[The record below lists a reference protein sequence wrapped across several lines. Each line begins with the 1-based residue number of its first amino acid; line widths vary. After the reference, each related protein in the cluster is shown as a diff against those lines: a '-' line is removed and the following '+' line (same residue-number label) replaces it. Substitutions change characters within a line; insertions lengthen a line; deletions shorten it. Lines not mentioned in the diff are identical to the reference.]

1 MMLLMMYVQ
10 SAWGEQIFIKTLR
23 GQTITLEVELVE
35 SIESIK
41 SKIQDKEG
49 VPPVQQV
56 LFLSGRFLA
65 EGKTLS
71 DYNIQ
76 KESTISLAL
85 KTIGGISFNET
96 LEVFEINST
105 DKLNDLAVYV
115 NGTGTYSTGGNDET
129 TAHSCDG
136 IPFKMTADI
145 GYTVAE
151 NNYTAIGTS
160 STPFKGYFNG
170 QGHTISGIRIN
181 STENYQGLFG
191 EIGTGAE
198 VKNVILTDA
207 QITGATCTGG
217 IAGRNNGGTISRCIV
232 MNDVTIGSAP
242 GEVTCHGAIVGNN
255 YNGTVQD
262 CCFTNTTFQG
272 KDYSGNTLSNAN
284 SAVGG
289 NNGTITNCGLAWGI
303 GGEANGTA
311 QNPYIISHSAE
322 LDLLATNVNAGE
334 NYSGKY
340 FVLTNDITYAHTTA
354 WNDAQSEEN
363 NYTAIGCIKNNS
375 IHSFQGTFD
384 GKDHTVSGIRIYK
397 EDITDADCYQGLFG
411 ILGINGTVKN
421 VTVTDA
427 CISGYEE
434 VGGIVG
440 NSDGL
445 IGGGQGVCIVQNC
458 HATATVALHA
468 VKTNSCNFGG
478 IAGFANET
486 NVSGCSSAVT
496 LTSKTGCYN
505 FGGIVGFQGNGV
517 ISNNLVIGVTIP
529 ALHYK
534 DDYNDY
540 DASGAIVG
548 YGGATLE
555 HNYYSGCTLGT
566 ATSGIGVGGDNNSDL
581 RHDVTA
587 NDGAV
592 PAGSMHTLT
601 AGANMIV
608 AGCLMPQGNGTY
620 HVVDGSAVTLSYSG
634 AIGENQITVFSLNG
648 TELEDNIFTMPADD
662 ATVSVNLVTIWGIDG
677 GADGTAQK
685 PYIISHSAELD
696 LLATNVNAGEN
707 YSGKYF
713 VLTNDITYAH
723 TTAWND
729 AQSEENN
736 YTAIG
741 CIKNNSIH
749 SFQGTFDGKD
759 HTVSGIR
766 IYKEDIT
773 DADCYQGLF
782 GILGINGTV
791 KNVTV
796 TDACIS
802 GYEEV
807 GGIVGNSDGLIGGG
821 QGVCIV
827 QNCHATATVALHA
840 VKTNSCNFG
849 GIAGFANET
858 NVSGCSSAV
867 TLTSKTGC
875 YNFGG
880 IVGFQGN
887 GVISNNLVIG
897 VTIPALHYKD
907 DYNDYDA
914 SGAIVGYGG
923 ATLEHN
929 YYSGCTLG
937 TATSGI
943 GVGGDNNS
951 DLRHDVTAN
960 DGAVPAGS
968 MHTLTAGANMIV
980 AGCLMPQGNGT
991 YHVVDGSAVTLSY
1004 SGAIGE
1010 NQITVFSLNGTEL
1023 EDNIFTM
1030 PADDATVSVNLV
1042 TIWGIDGGADGTA
1055 QKPYIIRHNSE
1066 LDLLAQR
1073 VNDATGDS
1081 YAASGYENKYF
1092 VLANDITYN
1101 YAGLGATE
1109 SNYTAIGAN
1118 SSSFVGTFDGQG
1130 HTISGIRIYHPNDD
1144 NLGLFGHVYN
1154 GTVKNVTLSDA
1165 RIIGNQSVGGIV
1177 GWNNHGTIEDCLVI
1191 GVTLPNDFQKGF
1203 IAGLNEGTLS
1213 HNYYSGCTIGS
1224 TLTDSGIGVGWEIHY
1239 QSTHDVTANDGAVP
1253 ATILS
1258 ETQASMPTLSKNDK
1272 VVFRREFKKDVSSTV
1287 CLPFSIDA
1295 TQAAA
1300 AGKFYTF
1307 VGVDKTTDPD
1317 NWEVIMQEA
1326 DPSNKVEG
1334 ALAANTPYLF
1344 KPAATGPVL
1353 FHGEAAANAEAGH
1366 ADNAGW
1372 TFTGTYARVN
1382 WTTDPQT
1389 IYGFSATNA
1398 TTISPGTFFRVKGGS
1413 NSYILPFRA
1422 YLDGA
1427 NGGSSAPRRTSA
1439 SEMPAQ
1445 MKVRLIAADGNTT
1458 SLSEK
1463 VIVNSEKLA
1472 TATEWFTLD
1481 GRKLNAQPTMKG
1493 IYIVNGRKVV
1503 VKY

>member
-1 MMLLMMYVQ
+1 MKTRFTSIFPRAAMMLLMMYVQ

-145 GYTVAE
+145 GYTDAE

-311 QNPYIISHSAE
+311 QN
-322 LDLLATNVNAGE
+322 
-334 NYSGKY
+334 
-340 FVLTNDITYAHTTA
+340 
-354 WNDAQSEEN
+354 
-363 NYTAIGCIKNNS
+363 
-375 IHSFQGTFD
+375 
-384 GKDHTVSGIRIYK
+384 
-397 EDITDADCYQGLFG
+397 
-411 ILGINGTVKN
+411 
-421 VTVTDA
+421 
-427 CISGYEE
+427 
-434 VGGIVG
+434 
-440 NSDGL
+440 
-445 IGGGQGVCIVQNC
+445 
-458 HATATVALHA
+458 
-468 VKTNSCNFGG
+468 
-478 IAGFANET
+478 
-486 NVSGCSSAVT
+486 
-496 LTSKTGCYN
+496 
-505 FGGIVGFQGNGV
+505 
-517 ISNNLVIGVTIP
+517 
-529 ALHYK
+529 
-534 DDYNDY
+534 
-540 DASGAIVG
+540 
-548 YGGATLE
+548 
-555 HNYYSGCTLGT
+555 
-566 ATSGIGVGGDNNSDL
+566 
-581 RHDVTA
+581 
-587 NDGAV
+587 
-592 PAGSMHTLT
+592 
-601 AGANMIV
+601 
-608 AGCLMPQGNGTY
+608 
-620 HVVDGSAVTLSYSG
+620 
-634 AIGENQITVFSLNG
+634 
-648 TELEDNIFTMPADD
+648 
-662 ATVSVNLVTIWGIDG
+662 
-677 GADGTAQK
+677 

-1258 ETQASMPTLSKNDK
+1258 ETQASMPALNESDK
-1272 VVFRREFKKDVSSTV
+1272 VVFRRSFTQDVASTV